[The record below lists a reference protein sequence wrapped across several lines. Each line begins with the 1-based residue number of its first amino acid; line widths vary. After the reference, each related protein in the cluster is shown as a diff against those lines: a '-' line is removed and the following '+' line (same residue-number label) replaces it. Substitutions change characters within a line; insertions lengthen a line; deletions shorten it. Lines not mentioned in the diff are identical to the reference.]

1 MGSGDNDNISK
12 PTLYSKQGANMPRRP
27 RIEIAGY
34 YHIINRGVEQ
44 RVIFKEAS
52 DYEQFEELMCFY
64 MQSYGITL
72 HNYSLMTNHYHLLI
86 ETSTDNLSK
95 FMRQLNMN
103 YAIYFNKKY
112 KRVGHLWQGRF
123 KSWFVT
129 DEAYLYTLMLY
140 IEQNPLKA
148 NMVKTLE
155 EYPYSSYHY
164 FFKKEIPQCLQQAW
178 IVQNHRG
185 DHQAIEAMLNSAVDI
200 SVLQELKKAS
210 SLIEAPN
217 IAKKPNIA
225 KLRKMLTN
233 TKDLQE
239 RNRKIVKAYEQ
250 GYSQHIIAKVL
261 GISQPAVFGVIKR
274 SRG

>member
-1 MGSGDNDNISK
+1 
-12 PTLYSKQGANMPRRP
+12 MPRRP

-44 RVIFKEAS
+44 RIIFKEAD
-52 DYEQFEELMCFY
+52 DYEYFEELMCFY
-64 MQSYGITL
+64 MKSYGITL
-72 HNYSLMTNHYHLLI
+72 HNYCLMGNHYHLLI

-148 NMVKTLE
+148 KMVKNLE

-164 FFKKEIPQCLQQAW
+164 FLKKEIPECLQQAW
-178 IVQNHRG
+178 IVQNHG
-185 DHQAIEAMLNSAVDI
+185 SDSEAIQAMLNSDVDT

-210 SLIEAPN
+210 SLIEASN
-217 IAKKPNIA
+217 IDKKPDVK
-225 KLRKMLTN
+225 KLEKMLLD
-233 TKDLQE
+233 KDMKE
-239 RNRKIVKAYEQ
+239 RNKQIIKAYEK
-250 GYSQHIIAKVL
+250 GYSQHMIAKVL
-261 GISQPAVFGVIKR
+261 GISQPAVYGVIKR
-274 SRG
+274 NRT